1 LTPRRSPGLA
11 WFFLFAFRLFPLA
24 LFGCAT
30 TDAQIERALRTD
42 RNPAAHA
49 KNVDVLYRLRC
60 PDTIDVQIEGRP
72 ALSGTHPIDPD
83 GRVRLAGDMA
93 VLVSGKT
100 VPEAV
105 SAIAGAVGLSV
116 RPVRIR
122 VAEYNSQSIYVFGTP
137 EKAQQV
143 VPYRGPETI
152 LDLLQRVGMAD
163 KGATL
168 GDIQIVR
175 AHVADG
181 KPPEVFPIDLQAV
194 LIRHDLQSNIRLE
207 PFDRIYIRQS
217 CGSRLAC
224 CVPPVLQPMY
234 RAVLGIK

>member
-1 LTPRRSPGLA
+1 S
-11 WFFLFAFRLFPLA
+11 
-24 LFGCAT
+24 
-30 TDAQIERALRTD
+30 
-42 RNPAAHA
+42 
-49 KNVDVLYRLRC
+49 
-60 PDTIDVQIEGRP
+60 
-72 ALSGTHPIDPD
+72 
-83 GRVRLAGDMA
+83 
-93 VLVSGKT
+93 
-100 VPEAV
+100 
-105 SAIAGAVGLSV
+105 
-116 RPVRIR
+116 VRIR

-143 VPYRGPETI
+143 IPYRGPEMI

-181 KPPEVFPIDLQAV
+181 KPPEVFRIDLQAV

-207 PFDRIYIRQS
+207 PFARIYIEQS
-217 CGSRLAC
+217 RGSRLAC
-224 CVPPVLQPMY
+224 CLPPVFQPLY